1 MVTRVAGRSPIPRE
15 IELKLAIDPG
25 DVPRLRKSLALD
37 RVGPGKATRIIS
49 TYYDTP
55 SLSLLHNAIALRLRT
70 VGHRHVQS
78 IKIDSDSGRYPARR
92 AEINN
97 AIPNGRLNLR
107 RVEDHAVR
115 HLIEKCCK
123 GKKLKPIF
131 LTNVMREIHLLELGR
146 SHIECAIDRGFVTA
160 RGKKAKICEL
170 ELELKSGEASSLL
183 NLARR
188 LNANTPLRIE
198 PASKAARGYA
208 LVNGAQLVVPKANA
222 VHLDATMSAKES
234 LTVVMRSCLTHVIG
248 SADYAFKSND
258 PEGIHQL
265 RVAIRRTRAAFSII
279 RRHVAKGL
287 DVRVARDLRSL
298 QQKLGRAR
306 EWDVL
311 VEETLKFAPKRLL
324 SAPFSAHLGQIVK
337 TKRTEGHKKAHAALQ
352 DYHCTDLL
360 LRLAYWID
368 VELDSGDGRS
378 HKRKQIADALATPAT
393 KFAAQVIQDCHRK
406 TRKLGKKIRTLD
418 PTQLHR
424 LRILIKKLR
433 YATDFFG
440 TLWPHRRTKKYL
452 SALKDLQQA
461 LGTFHDATVAM
472 NLIASLAADGGADV
486 KVGVERINDW
496 LASEQRRKRKK
507 LIAHW
512 SKLARRQLFW

>member
-1 MVTRVAGRSPIPRE
+1 MVTRVAGHSPIPRE

-70 VGHRHVQS
+70 VGHNHVQS

-92 AEINN
+92 TAVNN
-97 AIPNGRLNLR
+97 PIPTGRLNLQ

-123 GKKLKPIF
+123 GKKLKPVF
-131 LTNVMREIHLLELGR
+131 LTNVMREIHLFELGR
-146 SHIECAIDRGFVTA
+146 SHIECSIDRGFVTA

-170 ELELKSGEASSLL
+170 ELALKSGEASSLL

-208 LVNGAQLVVPKANA
+208 LVNGTQLVVPKANA
-222 VHLDATMSAKES
+222 VHLDATMSAKDS
-234 LTVVMRSCLTHVIG
+234 LIAVMRSCLTHIIG
-248 SADYAFKSND
+248 SADYAFKSSD

-279 RRHVAKGL
+279 RRHVAKDL

-298 QQKLGRAR
+298 QQKLGGAR

-311 VEETLKFAPKRLL
+311 VEETLKFAPNRLV

-337 TKRTEGHKKAHAALQ
+337 TKRAEGHKKAHGALQ
-352 DYHCTDLL
+352 DYHYTDLL

-368 VELDSGDGRS
+368 AELGEGRS
-378 HKRKQIADALATPAT
+378 HKRKQVTDALATPAA

-440 TLWPHRRTKKYL
+440 ALWPHRRTKYFL

-461 LGTFHDATVAM
+461 LGIFHDTTVAM

-496 LASEQRRKRKK
+496 LASEQRRKRKE
-507 LIAHW
+507 LIALW
-512 SKLARRQLFW
+512 SKFAKRQLFW

>member
-1 MVTRVAGRSPIPRE
+1 MVSRVVRHSSIPQE
-15 IELKLAIDPG
+15 IELKLAVNPRDI
-25 DVPRLRKSLALD
+25 PRLRKSLTLN
-37 RVGPGKATRIIS
+37 RVGSDKATHVVS

-70 VGHRHVQS
+70 VGHHHVQS
-78 IKIDSDSGRYPARR
+78 IKIDSDNGRYPARR

-97 AIPNGRLNLR
+97 AIPNDRLNLQC
-107 RVEDHAVR
+107 VEDDAIR

-123 GKKLKPIF
+123 GEKLKPIF
-131 LTNVMREIHLLELGR
+131 FTNVMRELRLLKLGR
-146 SHIECAIDRGFVTA
+146 SHIECAIDRGFVSA
-160 RGKKAKICEL
+160 RRKKAKICEL

-183 NLARR
+183 KLARR

-222 VHLDATMSAKES
+222 FHLDATMSAKDS
-234 LTVVMRSCLTHVIG
+234 LTAALRSCLTHIIG

-265 RVAIRRTRAAFSII
+265 RVAIRRTRAVFSII

-287 DVRVARDLRSL
+287 DVRIARDLRSL
-298 QQKLGRAR
+298 QQKLGGAR

-311 VEETLKFAPKRLL
+311 VEETLKFAPNRLL
-324 SAPFSAHLGQIVK
+324 CAPFSAHLGQIVK
-337 TKRTEGHKKAHAALQ
+337 AKRAEGHKKAHAALQ

-368 VELDSGDGRS
+368 VELNSGEGRS
-378 HKRKQIADALATPAT
+378 HKRKQIAHTLAAPAA
-393 KFAAQVIQDCHRK
+393 KFAEQVIQDCHRK
-406 TRKLGKKIRTLD
+406 AQKLGKNIRTLNS
-418 PTQLHR
+418 TELHR

-440 TLWPHRRTKKYL
+440 TLWPQRRTKKYL
-452 SALKDLQQA
+452 SSLKDLQQA
-461 LGTFHDATVAM
+461 LGTFHDTTVAM
-472 NLIASLAADGGADV
+472 NLIGSLAADGGADV
-486 KVGVERINDW
+486 KVGIERINDW
-496 LASEQRRKRKK
+496 LASEQQGKRKE
-507 LIAHW
+507 LIALW
-512 SKLARRQLFW
+512 GKFAKRQLFW

>member
-37 RVGPGKATRIIS
+37 RVGPGKATRVIS

-70 VGHRHVQS
+70 VGHHHVQS

-92 AEINN
+92 AEVNN

-123 GKKLKPIF
+123 GKKLKPVF

-234 LTVVMRSCLTHVIG
+234 LTAVMRSCLTHVIG

-298 QQKLGRAR
+298 QQKLGGAR

-311 VEETLKFAPKRLL
+311 VEETLKFAPNRLL

-337 TKRTEGHKKAHAALQ
+337 TKRAEGHKKAHAALQ

-368 VELDSGDGRS
+368 VELIRRRALPQKKADSARLGHTGRKVCSAGDPRLSSQELENSAKRFGRLIRHNCTTCEFLS
-378 HKRKQIADALATPAT
+378 RSYATRRISSALFGRIGGRKNIFPQSRIYSKRWVLFT
-393 KFAAQVIQDCHRK
+393 
-406 TRKLGKKIRTLD
+406 
-418 PTQLHR
+418 TQL
-424 LRILIKKLR
+424 
-433 YATDFFG
+433 
-440 TLWPHRRTKKYL
+440 W
-452 SALKDLQQA
+452 Q
-461 LGTFHDATVAM
+461 
-472 NLIASLAADGGADV
+472 
-486 KVGVERINDW
+486 
-496 LASEQRRKRKK
+496 
-507 LIAHW
+507 
-512 SKLARRQLFW
+512 

>member
-1 MVTRVAGRSPIPRE
+1 VVTRVAGRSPIPRE

-37 RVGPGKATRIIS
+37 RVGPGKATRVIS

-70 VGHRHVQS
+70 VGHHHVQS

-92 AEINN
+92 AEVNN

-123 GKKLKPIF
+123 GKKLKPVF
-131 LTNVMREIHLLELGR
+131 LTNVMREIHLFELGR

-160 RGKKAKICEL
+160 RGKKQKICEL

-208 LVNGAQLVVPKANA
+208 LVNGTQLVVPKANA
-222 VHLDATMSAKES
+222 VHLDATMSAKDS
-234 LTVVMRSCLTHVIG
+234 LIAVMRSCLTHIIG
-248 SADYAFKSND
+248 SADYAFKSSD

-279 RRHVAKGL
+279 RRHVAKDL

-298 QQKLGRAR
+298 QQKLGGAR

-311 VEETLKFAPKRLL
+311 VEETLKFAPNRLV

-337 TKRTEGHKKAHAALQ
+337 TKRAEGHKIAHGALQ

-368 VELDSGDGRS
+368 AELGEGRS
-378 HKRKQIADALATPAT
+378 HKRKQVTDALATPAA

-440 TLWPHRRTKKYL
+440 ALWPHRRTKYFL

-461 LGTFHDATVAM
+461 LGTFHDTTVAM

-496 LASEQRRKRKK
+496 LASEQRRKRKE
-507 LIAHW
+507 LIALW
-512 SKLARRQLFW
+512 SKFAKRQLFW

>member
-1 MVTRVAGRSPIPRE
+1 MVSHVARRSLIPQE
-15 IELKLAIDPG
+15 VELKLAIDPR
-25 DVPRLRKSLALD
+25 DVPRLRKNLALD
-37 RVGPGKATRIIS
+37 RVGSGKATHVVS

-55 SLSLLHNAIALRLRT
+55 SLSLLHNAITLRLRT
-70 VGHRHVQS
+70 VGHHHVQS
-78 IKIDSDSGRYPARR
+78 IKIDSDTGRYPARR
-92 AEINN
+92 AEVDN
-97 AIPNGRLNLR
+97 AIPNDRLNLQ

-115 HLIEKCCK
+115 HLIEKCRK
-123 GKKLKPIF
+123 GKKLKPVF
-131 LTNVMREIHLLELGR
+131 VTNVMRKIRLLER
-146 SHIECAIDRGFVTA
+146 RQSHIECAIDRGFVAA

-170 ELELKSGEASSLL
+170 ELELKSGEACRLL
-183 NLARR
+183 TLARR
-188 LNANTPLRIE
+188 LNAKTPLRIE

-222 VHLDATMSAKES
+222 VHLDATMSAKDS
-234 LTVVMRSCLTHVIG
+234 LMAVMRSCLTHVIG
-248 SADYAFKSND
+248 SADYVFKSND

-298 QQKLGRAR
+298 QQKLGGAR

-311 VEETLKFAPKRLL
+311 VEETLKFAPNRLL
-324 SAPFSAHLGQIVK
+324 SAPFSAHLGRIVK
-337 TKRTEGHKKAHAALQ
+337 TKRAEGHKQAHAALQ
-352 DYHCTDLL
+352 DHHCTDLL

-368 VELDSGDGRS
+368 VELNSGQGRS
-378 HKRKQIADALATPAT
+378 QKRTQIADTLATPAA

-406 TRKLGKKIRTLD
+406 ARKLGKKIRTID
-418 PTQLHR
+418 PTKLHR

-440 TLWPHRRTKKYL
+440 SLWPHRRTKKYL
-452 SALKDLQQA
+452 SALRDLQQA
-461 LGTFHDATVAM
+461 LGTFHDTTVAV

-486 KVGVERINDW
+486 KVGVERITDW
-496 LASEQRRKRKK
+496 LASEQRRKRKE
-507 LIAHW
+507 LIALW
-512 SKLARRQLFW
+512 GKFTKRRLF